1 MCTTGVA
8 CLDARGVAGPDA
20 APDVAP
26 DVVLDGRR
34 IVIAGQVVAP
44 AGSISA
50 DVVWQAAAGAE
61 SGERCRVLY
70 IAIVEPA
77 AISAG
82 LPVVAMRAAIHAEP
96 VMVSALAAA

>member
-20 APDVAP
+20 APDV
-26 DVVLDGRR
+26 VLDGRR
-34 IVIAGQVVAP
+34 IVIAGPVVAP
-44 AGSISA
+44 AGSTSA
-50 DVVWQAAAGAE
+50 GVVSPAAATGAGSRE
-61 SGERCRVLY
+61 HCRVLC

-82 LPVVAMRAAIHAEP
+82 LPVVAMMAAIHAEP